1 MAIVDTWKYN
11 TQGNLKSSC
20 VAHKEYKM
28 AQTLCETVEPFL
40 AKLNSHLQ

>member
-11 TQGNLKSSC
+11 TQGNLKSAR
-20 VAHKEYKM
+20 VAYGEYKM
-28 AQTLCETVEPFL
+28 AQTLWETVEQFL